1 MERFDKSRA
10 KVCICH
16 ARCERAPKNVRG
28 RVMFIVGQFP
38 ESCKESSILDHRHA
52 RDDSPP
58 AMSVEANAITAAE

>member
-1 MERFDKSRA
+1 
-10 KVCICH
+10 
-16 ARCERAPKNVRG
+16 
-28 RVMFIVGQFP
+28 MFIVGQFP